1 MYTRTCTR
9 MHAHIHKLI
18 HICMYLHKHTRTHGY
33 MRLPRAC
40 WNVMHMR
47 VLVHYTC
54 SSYTWH
60 TAHAPHITYTQRH
73 TLQAT
78 HHTHMY
84 IYMTSSY
91 FAPPHS
97 PYKRIFTHITHTRT
111 HAHTHKTRLYPN
123 AFTFWC
129 TMYHVLYTNA
139 HMHTRVFAHT
149 HTHTHTHAHTH
160 TCPHTHTHTKTC
172 VDAHTR
178 AYMHTHIHMHTL
190 TCMHARTH
198 THTHARTHTHTHAH
212 THMHAYM
219 HTHIHM
225 HTCSAPTMHSGL

>member
-139 HMHTRVFAHT
+139 HMHTRVFVTHTHMPT

-160 TCPHTHTHTKTC
+160 THTQKHVLMHTHAHTCTHTYTC
-172 VDAHTR
+172 IHSHACMHAHI
-178 AYMHTHIHMHTL
+178 HIHMHTL
-190 TCMHARTH
+190 TCMHTCTH
-198 THTHARTHTHTHAH
+198 IYTCTHAQLQQCTVACK
-212 THMHAYM
+212 Y
-219 HTHIHM
+219 
-225 HTCSAPTMHSGL
+225 